1 MEEGE
6 KYMWEEGGKI
16 LMDEKEKNSV
26 SAEGHSDNYHTL
38 NKRVSVM
45 GLCWFLDSQVATV
58 LIGWVN

>member
-45 GLCWFLDSQVATV
+45 GLC
-58 LIGWVN
+58 